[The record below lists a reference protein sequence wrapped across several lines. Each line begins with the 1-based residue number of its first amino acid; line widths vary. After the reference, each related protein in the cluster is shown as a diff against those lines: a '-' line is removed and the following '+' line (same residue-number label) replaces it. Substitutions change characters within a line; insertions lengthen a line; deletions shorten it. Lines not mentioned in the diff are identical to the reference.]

1 MCKSC
6 RKDRGHSKRKR
17 YKNGYY
23 TVYYL
28 PEHHYVGM
36 TNALKNRLQE
46 HRSKNGRIT
55 EGYEIIGTY
64 ERAVDA
70 HLAET
75 ILHSIG
81 YYGFYYKGNKKKK
94 MAYLDNKEHKKI
106 IDCVLE
112 QNAKLFQN
120 LGKDCSKAEYEK
132 AKLEERRKL
141 RRIMDLDPE
150 KIGRL
155 IKDSLDD

>member
-1 MCKSC
+1 
-6 RKDRGHSKRKR
+6 
-17 YKNGYY
+17 
-23 TVYYL
+23 
-28 PEHHYVGM
+28 
-36 TNALKNRLQE
+36 
-46 HRSKNGRIT
+46 
-55 EGYEIIGTY
+55 
-64 ERAVDA
+64 
-70 HLAET
+70 
-75 ILHSIG
+75 
-81 YYGFYYKGNKKKK
+81 
-94 MAYLDNKEHKKI
+94 MAYSDNPNHKKI

-120 LGKDCSKAEYEK
+120 LGEDCSKAEYEK